1 VIILRA
7 LCLAATSFAFSQS
20 AFALEALQISERQ
33 PGNFESWVA
42 LSILITSVLT
52 ASFLNHNAPK
62 IRVFGTI
69 LAASGCFA
77 IAAWFLFY
85 VLGTGFLENPK
96 PNQTPLDSAKPAL
109 LWIQAILALV
119 SGFSLLAVAVKQS
132 KNTDRLE
139 LSAAN
144 EPDRYGRVSR
154 VLHWT
159 IAILFL
165 ALIPMGIFASIIP
178 EGTAYRVEYYVVHK
192 TIGVTVLALVL
203 VRLFW
208 NRKSKRPALDT
219 SLTSKER
226 KLAHGAHIALYV
238 MMIMIPITGFIMTS
252 FHGAPT
258 FFFAWELEPLWG
270 FSKTGTIVWGMLHK
284 YLLPYLLYIVLG
296 AHILGALK
304 HQLIDKHTNA
314 FKRMV
319 S

>member
-1 VIILRA
+1 MGMLRRA
-7 LCLAATSFAFSQS
+7 CLAATSFALCQS

-33 PGNFESWVA
+33 PGNLESWVA

-52 ASFLNHNAPK
+52 AWFLNHNAAK
-62 IRVFGTI
+62 VRVFGTI

-77 IAAWFLFY
+77 IAAWFLVY

-109 LWIQAILALV
+109 LWIQAMVALV
-119 SGFSLLAVAVKQS
+119 SGLALLAVAVKQN
-132 KNTDRLE
+132 KNTDTLA

-208 NRKSKRPALDT
+208 NRKSKRPALDAA
-219 SLTSKER
+219 LTSKER

-270 FSKTGTIVWGMLHK
+270 FSKTGTIAWGMLHK
-284 YLLPYLLYIVLG
+284 YVLPYILYIVLG

-304 HQLIDKHTNA
+304 HQLIDKHANA
-314 FKRMV
+314 FKRIV